1 MYPGGNV
8 LPGAFDV
15 VITVRFSGIIQKT
28 KKPDTDTDTDKDTD
42 TESNYCASLYA
53 RFKSGFAFS

>member
-1 MYPGGNV
+1 M

-28 KKPDTDTDTDKDTD
+28 KKPDTDTDTDTDKDTD

>member
-1 MYPGGNV
+1 M